1 MPTFQIAD
9 DVIPMSAL
17 RENLAG
23 YVKQAQETK
32 RPLLLTQNGRS
43 AVVMMD
49 ATVFDSLREQLHKLS
64 VYEDLLVS
72 EGQLQRGE
80 TLTTEE
86 LERELEAD
94 EQNWAP
100 SRKRS
105 TGKSKTN
112 RLTVAV

>member
-94 EQNWAP
+94 ERNWEVP
-100 SRKRS
+100 RRRP
-105 TGKSKTN
+105 TRKSKTA
-112 RLTVAV
+112 RLAVAV

>member
-49 ATVFDSLREQLHKLS
+49 ATVFDSLREQLHKICWFPKGS
-64 VYEDLLVS
+64 CS
-72 EGQLQRGE
+72 
-80 TLTTEE
+80 
-86 LERELEAD
+86 A
-94 EQNWAP
+94 AKP
-100 SRKRS
+100 SHPKS
-105 TGKSKTN
+105 WNASWKPTSKTGLPRAN
-112 RLTVAV
+112 ARPANQRRTA